1 MIYAIAQLFWGHQR
15 PVPLIPSHLYP
26 YTPPF
31 RSRSIPSI
39 DTLHLTPE
47 NVCATL
53 AATSNFMPRTLEIYG
68 NLKISPAAFR
78 GELKRWFYRDI
89 DPSKRSQH
97 VDKRAYISKKLIQFK
112 LLKQAKEYLGKQSIN
127 GVEKL
132 YYNIMFLENRNF
144 KTLSD

>member
-78 GELKRWFYRDI
+78 GNPNDDFIVTLTHRRG
-89 DPSKRSQH
+89 PSTWTKERIYQRNKYNLS
-97 VDKRAYISKKLIQFK
+97 YWN
-112 LLKQAKEYLGKQSIN
+112 KQ
-127 GVEKL
+127 
-132 YYNIMFLENRNF
+132 RNNWVNNP
-144 KTLSD
+144 LME